1 MFERPNS
8 ITLSGEKFP
17 IKCDLAVLEKI
28 QDAYGSIMAFE
39 KQIYTFVPKLD
50 DKGEI
55 VTDENGMMIGN
66 VVTPASITALFNAL
80 RWMVDEGCEILKD
93 LGEPVPEYTPE
104 KLKRMVDMPPYQ
116 LSEIVHNEF
125 LRCFERKN

>member
-8 ITLSGEKFP
+8 ITLSGEEFP
-17 IKCDLAVLEKI
+17 IKCDLVVLEKI
-28 QDAYGSIMAFE
+28 QDVYGSIITFE

-50 DKGEI
+50 DQGDI
-55 VTDENGMMIGN
+55 VTDEDGMMIGN

-116 LSEIVHNEF
+116 LSEIVHAEF
-125 LRCFERKN
+125 TRCFERKN

>member
-8 ITLSGEKFP
+8 ITLSGETFP
-17 IKCDLAVLEKI
+17 IKCDLVVLEKI
-28 QDAYGSIMAFE
+28 QDVYGSIITFE

-50 DKGEI
+50 DKGDI
-55 VTDENGMMIGN
+55 VTDDDGMMIGN
-66 VVTPASITALFNAL
+66 VVTPASITALLNAL
-80 RWMVDEGCEILKD
+80 KWMVDEGCEILKD

-116 LSEIVHNEF
+116 LSEIVHDEF
-125 LRCFERKN
+125 TKCFERKN